1 MSDSSN
7 TTLVTINVTAQA
19 SLKLNNTNNLSW
31 RLQFQTLFIGYDLQG
46 YIDGTKSCPSQYLTT
61 TTQTLNQ
68 EYHTWIHQDQ
78 LILNAIIGS
87 ITPTIIP
94 FIARA
99 TTAREAWN
107 ILAATYATP
116 SRGRIKQVKANLK
129 SLTKGTLNITDFLQS
144 VKARADELAVLGA
157 PVDNEDLTDKILEE
171 LGDDYKELVRVVQ
184 AREKAISFDE
194 LHEKLLMYEASLQTT
209 TKAVNFPPTAYLSN
223 RTSGRYPFTNAGRSI
238 SNTSGGN
245 WRSSANQQ
253 HRYTG

>member
-7 TTLVTINVTAQA
+7 TTLVTINVTTQA
-19 SLKLNNTNNLSW
+19 LLKLNNTNYLSW
-31 RLQFQTLFIGYDLQG
+31 RVQFQTLFIGYDLQG
-46 YIDGTKSCPSQYLTT
+46 YIDGTKPCPSQYLTTTTTDNT

-129 SLTKGTLNITDFLQS
+129 SLTQG
-144 VKARADELAVLGA
+144 
-157 PVDNEDLTDKILEE
+157 
-171 LGDDYKELVRVVQ
+171 
-184 AREKAISFDE
+184 
-194 LHEKLLMYEASLQTT
+194 
-209 TKAVNFPPTAYLSN
+209 
-223 RTSGRYPFTNAGRSI
+223 
-238 SNTSGGN
+238 
-245 WRSSANQQ
+245 
-253 HRYTG
+253 

>member
-1 MSDSSN
+1 MSDSPN

-19 SLKLNNTNNLSW
+19 PVKLNSTNYLSW

-46 YIDGTKSCPSQYLTT
+46 YIDGTKPCPSRYHTT
-61 TTQTLNQ
+61 NTDNPTTQTLNS
-68 EYHTWIHQDQ
+68 EYHTWISQDQ

-116 SRGRIKQVKANLK
+116 SRGCIKQVKANLK
-129 SLTKGTLNITDFLQS
+129 SLTKGTLSITDFLQS
-144 VKARADELAVLGA
+144 VKARADELVVLEA

-184 AREKAISFDE
+184 ARDNAISFDE
-194 LHEKLLMYEASLQTT
+194 LHEKLLMFEASL
-209 TKAVNFPPTAYLSN
+209 
-223 RTSGRYPFTNAGRSI
+223 
-238 SNTSGGN
+238 
-245 WRSSANQQ
+245 
-253 HRYTG
+253 

>member
-19 SLKLNNTNNLSW
+19 PLKLNNTNYLSW

-46 YIDGTKSCPSQYLTT
+46 YIDGTKPCPSQYLTTTTDNT

-68 EYHTWIHQDQ
+68 EYHTWIRQDQ

-94 FIARA
+94 FIAQA

-116 SRGRIKQVKANLK
+116 SRGRIKQV
-129 SLTKGTLNITDFLQS
+129 
-144 VKARADELAVLGA
+144 
-157 PVDNEDLTDKILEE
+157 
-171 LGDDYKELVRVVQ
+171 
-184 AREKAISFDE
+184 
-194 LHEKLLMYEASLQTT
+194 
-209 TKAVNFPPTAYLSN
+209 
-223 RTSGRYPFTNAGRSI
+223 
-238 SNTSGGN
+238 
-245 WRSSANQQ
+245 
-253 HRYTG
+253 

>member
-19 SLKLNNTNNLSW
+19 PVKLNSTNYLSW

-46 YIDGTKSCPSQYLTT
+46 YIDGTKPCPSQYLPTNT
-61 TTQTLNQ
+61 DNPTTQTLNP
-68 EYHTWIHQDQ
+68 EYHTWIRQYQ

-99 TTAREAWN
+99 TTARAAWN

-129 SLTKGTLNITDFLQS
+129 SLTKGNLSITDFLQS

-157 PVDNEDLTDKILEE
+157 LVDNEDLTDKILEE
-171 LGDDYKELVRVVQ
+171 LGDDYKELVRAVQ
-184 AREKAISFDE
+184 ARDHAISFDE
-194 LHEKLLMYEASLQTT
+194 LHEKLLMFEASLQAAS
-209 TKAVNFPPTAYLSN
+209 KGVNFSPTTHLSSQN
-223 RTSGRYPFTNAGRSI
+223 QSRYPFNNVG
-238 SNTSGGN
+238 
-245 WRSSANQQ
+245 
-253 HRYTG
+253 